1 MSPESVPC
9 PACSAPIGVECRRPN
24 KRRAKV
30 PHLER
35 RQLAGCAIPTTGSP
49 PTLIAVPCS
58 LCGAPIGVR
67 CLTSEGRE
75 HRSGHEVR
83 RATAGLTPRSALKI
97 AAEEVELWVIEAI
110 SQNLINGSIDQLN
123 STVTIT

>member
-9 PACSAPIGVECRRPN
+9 PSCSAPIGVECRRPN

-35 RQLAGCAIPTTGSP
+35 RQLAGCAIPTTGRP

-67 CLTSEGRE
+67 CMTANGQQHS
-75 HRSGHEVR
+75 SGHEVR
-83 RATAGLTPRSALKI
+83 RAAAGLTPRGALKI
-97 AAEEVELWVIEAI
+97 VEKARSSAGMSEEDATMLAIEETRAHRCK
-110 SQNLINGSIDQLN
+110 
-123 STVTIT
+123 